1 MGTLR
6 RNIPMIRIAQRAAM
20 LLALWPACVAADEL
34 RLTRAD
40 CRNLVVHE
48 PAPGVAYRPGVDVHG
63 KAVAP
68 ADLGGSAAG
77 AAQEIT
83 IQLERDMLR
92 GQGRGGVE
100 ANAGLGT
107 LTIRN
112 GRAYL
117 NGEPL
122 HGWDQEV
129 LLDACRKL
137 GIR

>member
-1 MGTLR
+1 M
-6 RNIPMIRIAQRAAM
+6 MRIALRAT
-20 LLALWPACVAADEL
+20 LILALSPACGVADEL
-34 RLTRAD
+34 RLNRDD
-40 CRNLVVHE
+40 CRNLVVHL

-63 KAVAP
+63 KPVAP
-68 ADLGGSAAG
+68 ADLGGSATG
-77 AAQEIT
+77 GGEIT
-83 IQLERDMLR
+83 IQLQMDMLR

-112 GRAYL
+112 GRGYL

-122 HGWDQEV
+122 HGWEQEV